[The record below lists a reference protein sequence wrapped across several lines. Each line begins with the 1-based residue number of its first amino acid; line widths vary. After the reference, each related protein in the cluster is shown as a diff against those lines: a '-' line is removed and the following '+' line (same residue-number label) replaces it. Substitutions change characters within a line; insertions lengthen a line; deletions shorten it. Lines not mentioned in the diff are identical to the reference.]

1 MTVISMILDMEYPE
15 FAERFGKRWAW
26 RWRETV
32 TLLGDKFDEAM
43 QWAAKVPEWA
53 DDRSRILFLG
63 KVAGTLAGV
72 PSWLLP
78 EQSFDLEADEN
89 TKLPVI
95 EVESD
100 DGSNCPF

>member
-1 MTVISMILDMEYPE
+1 MTVISMILGMEYPE

-53 DDRSRILFLG
+53 DDRSRMLFLG

-100 DGSNCPF
+100 DDSNCPF